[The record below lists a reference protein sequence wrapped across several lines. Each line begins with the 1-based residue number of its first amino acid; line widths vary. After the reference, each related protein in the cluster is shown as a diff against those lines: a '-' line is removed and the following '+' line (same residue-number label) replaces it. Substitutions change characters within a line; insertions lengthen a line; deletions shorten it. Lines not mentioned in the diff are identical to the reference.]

1 LPDID
6 CGTFTLHEELI
17 TEEFTETTFYD
28 EAGEVDR
35 VLTRITFLGEI
46 TTSATGET
54 FRDHVAVN
62 AVTEGGRTL
71 ASGIGFNLVRPG
83 QGAGMQLIGRRIE
96 TEDGHITLAGPDDV
110 QADLHAAICSALA

>member
-35 VLTRITFLGEI
+35 VLTRITFL
-46 TTSATGET
+46 
-54 FRDHVAVN
+54 RDHVAVN